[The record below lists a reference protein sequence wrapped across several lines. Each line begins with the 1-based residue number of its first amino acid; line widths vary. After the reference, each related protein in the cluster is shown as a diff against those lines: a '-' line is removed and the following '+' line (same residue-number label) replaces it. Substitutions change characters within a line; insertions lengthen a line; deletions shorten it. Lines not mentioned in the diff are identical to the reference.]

1 MEGISIQKN
10 FIKRRNKKLGT
21 VTESTS
27 IKKFPMNHLR
37 SNSENA
43 KKKVISRN
51 LMYQVEAFNL
61 ITKGPSI
68 NKLFFKNDNISLKSE
83 SVPKRNKKLVKKYKS
98 INIDKG
104 KIDLYNNLK
113 LKVINDSNVK
123 FSNNN
128 VTTYNIDA
136 IEKSHELKGSTK
148 DFIQNEN
155 IPQDNYIKKIKKP
168 NYISKN
174 CISND
179 KLITYNNN
187 IMKTNPIIEF

>member
-51 LMYQVEAFNL
+51 LMCQVEAFNL

-83 SVPKRNKKLVKKYKS
+83 SVPKRNKKLLKKY
-98 INIDKG
+98 N
-104 KIDLYNNLK
+104 
-113 LKVINDSNVK
+113 
-123 FSNNN
+123 
-128 VTTYNIDA
+128 
-136 IEKSHELKGSTK
+136 
-148 DFIQNEN
+148 Q
-155 IPQDNYIKKIKKP
+155 
-168 NYISKN
+168 
-174 CISND
+174 
-179 KLITYNNN
+179 
-187 IMKTNPIIEF
+187 